1 MAKKKTKGYKKTKK
15 SNKGLFITISII
27 VAIVLVIV
35 LSITLSFFSG
45 RYDGVKYKTYTEED
59 LQYKL
64 PVNFKVTN
72 YNYGE
77 IEYADGEGGYFF
89 FNAYDETELLEDQF
103 LPSNITPQEFAQ
115 TLITHWRVDSEYEY
129 HPEDGSVTFDYN
141 IEDAGEYYSHLIV
154 RGSEHL
160 FLFTLSCDSADID
173 EYAPIFGYI
182 FNNIVV
188 K

>member
-1 MAKKKTKGYKKTKK
+1 MAKKKTKAYKKAKK
-15 SNKGLFITISII
+15 SNKGLLVTILI
-27 VAIVLVIV
+27 VSAIVLVIA
-35 LSITLSFFSG
+35 LSITLSFLSG
-45 RYDGVKYKTYTEED
+45 RHDGVKYKTYTEED

-64 PVNFKVTN
+64 PESFKATN

-77 IEYADGEGGYFF
+77 VEYADGEGGYFF
-89 FNAYDETELLEDQF
+89 FNSYDETELLEDQF
-103 LPSNITPQEFAQ
+103 LHADITPQEFAQ
-115 TLITHWRVDSEYEY
+115 TLITAWGIDSEYEY

-141 IEDAGEYYSHLIV
+141 IDDAGEYYLHLIV

-160 FLFTLSCDSADID
+160 FLFTLSCDTEDIN
-173 EYAPIFGYI
+173 EYASIFGYI